1 MIKNKQ
7 RWDWDMDVWKDLKST
22 TPSDVERYI
31 EIEYINEDKVVY
43 GSKRTNLLR
52 ISQEKKIKA
61 LQIAMLRWGAKIGFT
76 TEDDKLEWRKN
87 FTSVLKMESH
97 LSAGLNHTLS
107 REELKLANRLYR
119 KYLGFVK

>member
-7 RWDWDMDVWKDLKST
+7 RIWE
-22 TPSDVERYI
+22 TPFH
-31 EIEYINEDKVVY
+31 INYLEEKVFPKIKVHRKPDPDKKVY

-52 ISQEKKIKA
+52 IAQEKKIYK
-61 LQIAMLRWGAKIGFT
+61 LQWAMLRWGDKFKNT
-76 TEDDKLEWRKN
+76 TEYDRSNWREN
-87 FTSVLKMESH
+87 FTSILKMQKH

-107 REELKLANRLYR
+107 KEELKLSNRLYR

>member
-7 RWDWDMDVWKDLKST
+7 RNTDPNPIVPIEWST
-22 TPSDVERYI
+22 DK
-31 EIEYINEDKVVY
+31 DKVVY

-61 LQIAMLRWGAKIGFT
+61 LQIAMLRWADKFGKT
-76 TEDDKLEWRKN
+76 TEYDRSNWRKN

-97 LSAGLNHTLS
+97 LSSGLNNTLS
-107 REELKLANRLYR
+107 KEQKKLANRLYR

>member
-7 RWDWDMDVWKDLKST
+7 RMESMEST
-22 TPSDVERYI
+22 EH
-31 EIEYINEDKVVY
+31 INYLEEKVFPKIKVHRKPDPDKKVY

-76 TEDDKLEWRKN
+76 TKDDKLEWRKN